1 MSYNSGV
8 NQAFYGTDRESTIR
22 IAFLMLKVSLYYYDT
37 KDSIQWI
44 WKASIL
50 VNTVDENKEG
60 FNMNK

>member
-1 MSYNSGV
+1 
-8 NQAFYGTDRESTIR
+8 
-22 IAFLMLKVSLYYYDT
+22 MLKVSLYYYDT